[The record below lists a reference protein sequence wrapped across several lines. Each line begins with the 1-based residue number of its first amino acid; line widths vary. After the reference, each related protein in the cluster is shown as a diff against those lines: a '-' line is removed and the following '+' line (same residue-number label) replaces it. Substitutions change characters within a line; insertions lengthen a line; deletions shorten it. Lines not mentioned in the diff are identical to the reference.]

1 MKSMFRKLYHLL
13 SFEERKNALILLFMI
28 LFMAVFDVIGVAS
41 IAPFIAVLTN
51 PEVILTNP
59 ILSELHNMLG
69 FEKAEVENLDSD
81 GFLFFLGMV
90 VLVALLFSIFFK
102 ALTTYAYEK
111 FAANQNYSL
120 SCQLVSSYLQQP
132 YSWFLDKHSADLGK
146 TVLSE
151 VNAVITG
158 CLLPL
163 LRFTSHLAVSISMI
177 TLLIFTDIYI
187 ALFTGLGLGGSYILI
202 FLYLRKKLSHIG
214 EDRVAANQE
223 RFKIIQEG
231 FGGIKDIKIFGL
243 EGLLIDRFDSPAKR
257 FASHTATQHIAGQMP
272 RFALEA
278 VAFGGMIFL
287 ILFLMSQN
295 KNLDETLPLIAL
307 FTLAAYRLMP
317 SLQQV
322 YAQLVQIRFS
332 IPALDILYD
341 DFNSIES
348 RHDHTFSL
356 NKAKP
361 LGMKNHLELKNISFQ
376 YQNADRKALDSV
388 NIKINVMSK
397 IGIVGSTGSGKSTA
411 IDIIL
416 GLLKPSKGSL
426 LVDGKE
432 INNENLLSWQST
444 IGYVPQQIY
453 LTDNSIAE
461 NIAFGLETSKI
472 DYELVERAARIAN
485 LNEFVEG
492 LPNSYQTKIGE
503 RGVRLSGGQRQRIGI
518 ARALYYDPEILVFDE
533 ATSSLDNITE
543 QAVMDA
549 LHNVGEKKTVI
560 IVAHRIT
567 TVKKCDQIFILE
579 NGEITGA
586 GGYQELMN
594 SSDVFREMVQVSD

>member
-1 MKSMFRKLYHLL
+1 MKSMFSKLYYLL
-13 SFEERKNALILLFMI
+13 SFEERKNALILLVMI
-28 LFMAVFDVIGVAS
+28 LFMAIFDVIGVAS

-59 ILSELHNMLG
+59 ILSELHTMLG
-69 FEKAEVENLDSD
+69 FEKAEVGNLDSD

-90 VLVALLFSIFFK
+90 VMVALLFSIFFK

-111 FAANQNYSL
+111 YAANQNYSL

-132 YSWFLDKHSADLGK
+132 YSWFLNKHSADLGK
-146 TVLSE
+146 SVLSE

-177 TLLIFTDIYI
+177 VLLIFADIYI
-187 ALFTGLGLGGSYILI
+187 ALFTSLGLGGSYILI
-202 FLYLRKKLSHIG
+202 FLYLRKKLSYIG
-214 EDRVAANQE
+214 EDRVIANQE

-278 VAFGGMIFL
+278 VAFGGMILL

-341 DFNSIES
+341 DFNGIES
-348 RHDHTFSL
+348 SHDHSFSL
-356 NKAKP
+356 EKAQP
-361 LGMKNHLELKNISFQ
+361 LGMKNHLELKNLSFQ
-376 YQNADRKALDSV
+376 YQNTDRKALDNV
-388 NIKINVMSK
+388 NIRINVMSK

-416 GLLKPSKGSL
+416 GLLKPTKGRL

-432 INNENLLSWQST
+432 INSENTLSWQST

-461 NIAFGLETSKI
+461 NIAFGLQTSRI
-472 DYELVERAARIAN
+472 DYGLVERAAKIAN
-485 LNEFVEG
+485 LHEFVED
-492 LPNSYQTKIGE
+492 LPSGYKTKIGE

-518 ARALYYDPEILVFDE
+518 ARALYYDPEVLVFDE

-543 QAVMDA
+543 QAVMEA
-549 LHNVGEKKTVI
+549 LHNVGERKTVI

-579 NGEITGA
+579 NGKIADT

-594 SSDVFREMVQVSD
+594 NSDVFRKMVQASD

>member
-1 MKSMFRKLYHLL
+1 
-13 SFEERKNALILLFMI
+13 MI

-287 ILFLMSQN
+287 ILF
-295 KNLDETLPLIAL
+295 
-307 FTLAAYRLMP
+307 
-317 SLQQV
+317 
-322 YAQLVQIRFS
+322 
-332 IPALDILYD
+332 
-341 DFNSIES
+341 
-348 RHDHTFSL
+348 
-356 NKAKP
+356 
-361 LGMKNHLELKNISFQ
+361 
-376 YQNADRKALDSV
+376 
-388 NIKINVMSK
+388 
-397 IGIVGSTGSGKSTA
+397 
-411 IDIIL
+411 
-416 GLLKPSKGSL
+416 
-426 LVDGKE
+426 
-432 INNENLLSWQST
+432 
-444 IGYVPQQIY
+444 
-453 LTDNSIAE
+453 
-461 NIAFGLETSKI
+461 
-472 DYELVERAARIAN
+472 
-485 LNEFVEG
+485 
-492 LPNSYQTKIGE
+492 
-503 RGVRLSGGQRQRIGI
+503 
-518 ARALYYDPEILVFDE
+518 
-533 ATSSLDNITE
+533 
-543 QAVMDA
+543 
-549 LHNVGEKKTVI
+549 
-560 IVAHRIT
+560 
-567 TVKKCDQIFILE
+567 
-579 NGEITGA
+579 
-586 GGYQELMN
+586 
-594 SSDVFREMVQVSD
+594 